1 MRKIRLALA
10 RFLFNF
16 VRILVKYQYH
26 IMTFADLLDNGV
38 ADGSIKEE
46 AENGNEKKSA

>member
-1 MRKIRLALA
+1 MKKIRLALA
-10 RFLFNF
+10 RFLFHM
-16 VRILVKYQYH
+16 VRILVKYQWH

-46 AENGNEKKSA
+46 AKDGKAEK